1 MIPQNMAFLLI
12 SGNKIYP
19 KVLSRAMCDLEDG
32 EGDFKVKRMSS
43 TFGILRAATVYRE
56 RICGMKRK
64 NLFFE
69 ADCKSQRTAKA
80 PNT

>member
-1 MIPQNMAFLLI
+1 MAQSAEHWI
-12 SGNKIYP
+12 SKLGLVEHP
-19 KVLSRAMCDLEDG
+19 GEEDG
-32 EGDFKVKRMSS
+32 EADFKVKRMSS
-43 TFGILRAATVYRE
+43 TFGILRVATVYRE
-56 RICGMKRK
+56 RIRGMKRK